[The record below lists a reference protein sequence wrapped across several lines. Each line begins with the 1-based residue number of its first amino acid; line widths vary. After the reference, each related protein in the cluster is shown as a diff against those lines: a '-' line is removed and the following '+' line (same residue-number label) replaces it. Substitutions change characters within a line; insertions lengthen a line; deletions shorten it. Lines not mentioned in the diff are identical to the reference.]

1 VLEQITP
8 VLLTYNEEENI
19 GRTLARLSWASDIVV
34 VDSYSTDKTV
44 AIAQKN
50 SHVRLFQRAFD
61 GHAQQWNFAIHEF
74 GINTEWILALDA
86 DYVLTDQLLEEL
98 ARLRPE
104 PDINGYSAGF
114 QYCVRGRPLRGTLY
128 PPVNVLYRKGKA
140 HYVQEGHTQRVQI
153 EGCVAKLRSKILHDD
168 RKSLS
173 KWLQSQDR
181 YMQLEAQ
188 HFQRAKWSELGAA
201 DKVRSFPLLAPFLV
215 FIYCYFGKL
224 LLLDGRCGIY
234 YTFQR
239 MLVETLLALRLIEK
253 QWCDSSSKVSSE
265 PLNHG

>member
-19 GRTLARLSWASDIVV
+19 GRTLERLSWASDIVV

-50 SHVRLFQRAFD
+50 SHVRLFQRVFD
-61 GHAQQWNFAIHEF
+61 SHAQQWNFAIHES

-86 DYVLTDQLLEEL
+86 DYVLSDQLLEEL
-98 ARLRPE
+98 GRLRPE

-114 QYCVRGRPLRGTLY
+114 QYCVWGWPLRGTLY

-140 HYVQEGHTQRVQI
+140 HYVQEGHTQRIQI
-153 EGCVAKLRSKILHDD
+153 GGRIAKVRSKILHDD

-173 KWLQSQDR
+173 KWLQAQDR

-188 HFQRAKWSELGAA
+188 HLQRTKWSELGVA
-201 DKVRSFPLLAPFLV
+201 DKVRSFLVLAPFLV

-224 LLLDGRCGIY
+224 LLLDGRRGLY
-234 YTFQR
+234 YSIQR
-239 MLVETLLALRLIEK
+239 MLSESLLTLRLIETH
-253 QWCDSSSKVSSE
+253 WSDISSKMHSE
-265 PLNHG
+265 PLQRG